1 MIKKIKIIAL
11 LMILTCNLYSQSS
24 LISFYPQSSLE
35 SYPTPEASELGKY
48 GQVPVSYFN
57 GIPEISIPLY
67 TIHCKDIELPISI
80 SYHAAGNKPDEHPS
94 WVGLGWNLNCGGM
107 ITRIVNGIRDEMDIA
122 TCQIV
127 EGQKFTFEPGYY
139 YRADEFDIQDWYSI
153 LLQKIV
159 SDDNSYIFLD
169 TQPDEFVFNFCGH
182 SGSFWFVSENGMIT
196 VKTKDKGGDILKV
209 EPTLFSGTIV
219 YPVFEDAPIHH
230 GSEYLFNVYKTFETF
245 KITTRDGFVYEFG
258 GSIEN
263 IDLTTVNGLTNATSW
278 HLSKI
283 TSPIGNFIDF
293 EYTKGG
299 DVFIQRKSNY
309 FYAIV
314 SPQDQTNSCALSNN
328 ANVDGLSLAI
338 IHPKYLSKISTSI
351 GQSLNFH
358 TSKTNEID
366 YNNWAD
372 VYSNYQK
379 ICNNLLPSELSFIKF
394 DWIKDLPLVNYYLK
408 LDHIQILGVKNINL
422 FYTNNSNERLKL
434 LGINTSSIDNA
445 FPIGLSDAESIE
457 KYTFSYNQ
465 TPLPTYNSRK
475 IDNWGYYNNK
485 NYSGIGY
492 QDYSSLYQF
501 RSPDLSYCKAE
512 VLDSITYP
520 SGGSTKFEYELNQYS
535 KEISGLD
542 FNEHPFTL
550 LNKTGYAGGLRIQ
563 SIKNYYDLGDNTKKM
578 VKKYY
583 YTNEDNTSSGI
594 LSGRFVYALNGKKH
608 IEFHESG
615 WEALFHWSMSANYD
629 VNYYIYSQHQLLP
642 LSTTNGNHVTYS
654 RVIEQES
661 DGSKTI
667 YNYTNHDLFP
677 DEKPISLVS
686 NITETL
692 LSNFTSR
699 ELERGLLTNIQIY
712 NSNNNLVKE
721 TKFSYNDDLDRY
733 NNHVKVINR
742 YDQERG
748 TCGGSFIR
756 YSANKIYTFY
766 PYLKTKTETI
776 YDINGQSPIAI
787 SNEYRYD
794 ANNLLTEIKT
804 YNVVDPSASSPI
816 VSLHY
821 KYPHNYIL
829 SSFISN
835 NDNIGKILT
844 KMVRQNVLD
853 TPIEVTKT
861 IDNNIVE
868 SKLNLYIENNGHI
881 LPDKSFTLEIN
892 NLMAYS
898 YSKLTNMSMSII
910 NDILSWNFYKSPN
923 YKSVLVFN
931 NYDNFGNVTQYTG
944 SDGIVTSLLW
954 DASGTYIMA
963 KVEGATYSH
972 ISTKAG
978 KASNYSSKMLW
989 SDLRE
994 TLETSAPSAM
1004 ITTYSHKPLVGITEQ
1019 TSVNGTTTYYS
1030 YDSFGRLSEV
1040 RDDDGNL
1047 LKKHSYNYANQ

>member
-1 MIKKIKIIAL
+1 MIRKIIFIAL
-11 LMILTCNLYSQSS
+11 LTILANNLYSQNS
-24 LISFYPQSSLE
+24 LI
-35 SYPTPEASELGKY
+35 SYPTPEALELGKY
-48 GQVPVSYFN
+48 GQVPISYFN
-57 GIPEISIPLY
+57 GLPEISIPLY
-67 TIHCKDIELPISI
+67 TIQCKDIELPITL

-107 ITRIVNGIRDEMDIA
+107 VTRIVKGIRDEMDR
-122 TCQIV
+122 V
-127 EGQKFTFEPGYY
+127 SYSSENGVGFTFDPGYY
-139 YRADEFDIQDWYSI
+139 YRADEFDIQNWAST
-153 LLQKIV
+153 LLQKIT
-159 SDDNSYIFLD
+159 SPDLSYVFLD
-169 TQPDEFVFNFCGH
+169 SQPDEFIFNFCGH
-182 SGSFWFVSENGMIT
+182 SGSFWFVFENGKIT

-209 EPTLFSGTIV
+209 EPILFSSTID

-230 GSEYLFNVYKTFETF
+230 GSTNNHKVYKTFKTF
-245 KITTRDGFVYEFG
+245 RITTRDGFVYEFG
-258 GSIEN
+258 GGIKD
-263 IDLTTVNGLTNATSW
+263 IDFTTDSGITNATSW
-278 HLSKI
+278 HLTKI
-283 TSPIGNFIDF
+283 TSPIGNYVNL

-299 DVFIQRKSNY
+299 DVFIQRKSKH
-309 FYAIV
+309 FYAVV
-314 SPQDQTNSCALSNN
+314 SPQDQTNSCTLSNN

-338 IHPKYLSKISTSI
+338 IHPKYLSKIATST
-351 GQSLNFH
+351 GQVINFQ
-358 TSKTNEID
+358 TSKTIELD
-366 YNNWAD
+366 YDNWSD
-372 VYSNYQK
+372 VYINYLDL
-379 ICNNLLPSELSFIKF
+379 CENLLPSENAFSGFN
-394 DWIKDLPLVNYYLK
+394 WNTDLPLVNYYLK

-445 FPIGLSDAESIE
+445 FPIGLSDAGNIE

-485 NYSGIGY
+485 DYSGIGY
-492 QDYSSLYQF
+492 LDYSSLYQF

-535 KEISGLD
+535 KVISGLE

-550 LNKTGYAGGLRIQ
+550 LNKTGCAGGLRIQ
-563 SIKNYYDLGDNTKKM
+563 SITNYYDLVDNTKKM

-615 WEALFHWSMSANYD
+615 WEPMFHWSISANYD
-629 VNYYIYSQHQLLP
+629 VNYYQYSQNQLLP

-667 YNYTNHDLFP
+667 YNYTNHDQFP
-677 DEKPISLVS
+677 DEPPF
-686 NITETL
+686 L
-692 LSNFTSR
+692 LSTNMNEILLDHFTSK
-699 ELERGLLTNIQIY
+699 ELERGLLTNVQMY
-712 NSNNNLVKE
+712 NSSNILVKE
-721 TKFSYNDDLDRY
+721 TRFEYNDDLDRY
-733 NNHVKVINR
+733 ENHVKVINR
-742 YDQERG
+742 YEQPGG
-748 TCGGSFIR
+748 TCAAAFCR

-787 SNEYRYD
+787 SNEYRYN

-821 KYPHNYIL
+821 KYPNDYVFSVF
-829 SSFISN
+829 SSAY
-835 NDNIGKILT
+835 DKTGKIFA
-844 KMVRQNVLD
+844 KMVDKNILEA
-853 TPIEVTKT
+853 PIEVTKT
-861 IDNNIVE
+861 INNNIIE

-881 LPDKSFTLEIN
+881 LPDKSFILEIN
-892 NLMAYS
+892 NLIAYS
-898 YSKLTNMSMSII
+898 YSELTNMNMSIV
-910 NDILSWNFYKSPN
+910 NDILSWNFYKSPD
-923 YKSVLVFN
+923 YRSVLVYDS
-931 NYDNFGNVTQYTG
+931 YDNIGNVTQYTG
-944 SDGIVTSLLW
+944 TDGIVTSLLW
-954 DASGTYIMA
+954 DATGTYIMA
-963 KVEGATYSH
+963 KVEGAIYSH

-994 TLETSAPSAM
+994 ILETSAPNAM
-1004 ITTYSHKPLVGITEQ
+1004 IITYSHKPLVGITEQ
-1019 TSVNGTTTYYS
+1019 TSVNGTTTYYN
-1030 YDSFGRLSEV
+1030 YDFFGRLAEV
-1040 RDDDGNL
+1040 RDDEGRLIKN
-1047 LKKHSYNYANQ
+1047 HSYNYANQ